1 MSGHDW
7 LFWALLSAF
16 FAALTAIFTKLG
28 LEGVDPDLANLL
40 RTVFILAVVIAFVL
54 LTGKWSN
61 PFDWPGHTWLFLAL
75 SALATGASW
84 ICYFRRFASAMRI
97 RSLPSTSS
105 ASSWWPCSRFCF
117 WVNGPVCAS
126 GEGLF

>member
-1 MSGHDW
+1 MTGHDW

-40 RTVFILAVVIAFVL
+40 RTVFILVVVIAFVL

-84 ICYFRRFASAMRI
+84 ICYFRAISVGNAYQVAPIDKLSVIMV
-97 RSLPSTSS
+97 
-105 ASSWWPCSRFCF
+105 A
-117 WVNGPVCAS
+117 V
-126 GEGLF
+126 